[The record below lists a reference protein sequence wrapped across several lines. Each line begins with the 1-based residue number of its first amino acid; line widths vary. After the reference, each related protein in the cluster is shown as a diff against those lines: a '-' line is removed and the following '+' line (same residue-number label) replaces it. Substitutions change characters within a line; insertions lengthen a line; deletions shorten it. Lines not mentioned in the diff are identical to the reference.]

1 MLTFLKFL
9 LLTYCKLPMSRH
21 MIWVG
26 LICAYQPVCFAQPD
40 FRKEI
45 ILTLRSEVMTE
56 AEWAMHQ
63 SPVTV
68 TSFVCERSAGGIHDF
83 YSEGDYWWPDSLN
96 ADGPYVQRDGQT
108 NPDNFVAHRQAMIRL
123 SKIIGALASAYS
135 ITKNRAYA
143 RAAIP
148 HLKAWFADTAT
159 MMTPSLL
166 YAQAIKGRV
175 TGRGIGIIDTIH
187 LIEVAQGIR
196 VLEDSKEVEATLVA
210 KFKAWFSRYLDWLT
224 THAYGQ
230 DEMNA
235 ENNHGTCWVMQV
247 ASFAKLVGNKKLVE
261 FCKDRFKNILMK
273 NQMAEDGS
281 FPRELRRTKPFG
293 YSLFNLDAMATICQ
307 ILSDGKDNLW
317 DFQADGGR
325 NIRKGIEFI
334 YPYVKDKTQWP
345 YRKDVMYWENWPIA
359 HPFLLFGSIA
369 YGNSE
374 WLGTWKQLDHAP
386 KTEEIIRNL
395 PVRHPL
401 IWLEEN

>member
-374 WLGTWKQLDHAP
+374 WLATWKQLDHAP

>member
-235 ENNHGTCWVMQV
+235 KNNHGTCWVMQV

-317 DFQADGGR
+317 DFHADGGR